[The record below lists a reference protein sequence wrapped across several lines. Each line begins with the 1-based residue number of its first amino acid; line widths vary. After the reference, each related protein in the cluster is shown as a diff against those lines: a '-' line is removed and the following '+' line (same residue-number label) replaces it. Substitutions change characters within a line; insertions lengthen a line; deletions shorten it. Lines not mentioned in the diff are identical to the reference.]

1 MLPSVTRALTAI
13 GEEIGGLL
21 QELIPQLIAQI
32 PPILDSAL
40 PLLVT
45 GLNGVLNAILDI
57 LPTVIPTIASL
68 IPQVVGT
75 LLSQA
80 PRLVQVG
87 IQVILQLVQGIS
99 SALPSLLRQLP
110 AIISEVGQT
119 IIRLLPEI
127 VQTGILLL
135 SSLIEGITDAL
146 PLLIQEIPVVIG
158 TLVETLTQPDMLR
171 MIIESGIEL
180 IWALIEG
187 LADAVPALI
196 EFAPT
201 LTRTIIT
208 TITENL
214 PGILQLGKDLLNK
227 FIEGCQIV
235 FGALRAKASE
245 IYEIV
250 RSKIA
255 ELPGKMIEIG
265 QNLVQGLWNG
275 ISNMTDWV
283 ISKIQGFGDSVLQG
297 LRDFFGIASPS
308 KVFAEMGGYMA
319 QGLGLGF
326 EDVMAA
332 VTEQMRDAVPTSFD
346 VTAGNVS
353 SVGSIGGG
361 FDYYTLV
368 DAFREALM
376 GVDVTMDDIRMG
388 KFVRKTVSDAIY
400 T

>member
-1 MLPSVTRALTAI
+1 MA
-13 GEEIGGLL
+13 
-21 QELIPQLIAQI
+21 
-32 PPILDSAL
+32 
-40 PLLVT
+40 
-45 GLNGVLNAILDI
+45 
-57 LPTVIPTIASL
+57 
-68 IPQVVGT
+68 
-75 LLSQA
+75 
-80 PRLVQVG
+80 
-87 IQVILQLVQGIS
+87 
-99 SALPSLLRQLP
+99 
-110 AIISEVGQT
+110 
-119 IIRLLPEI
+119 
-127 VQTGILLL
+127 
-135 SSLIEGITDAL
+135 LIEGLTDAL
-146 PLLIQEIPVVIG
+146 PLLINEIPVII
-158 TLVETLTQPDMLR
+158 ETLCDTLLDPQMLR
-171 MIIESGIEL
+171 MIIEGGMQL
-180 IWALIEG
+180 LMALIEG

-196 EFAPT
+196 EYAPT
-201 LTRTIIT
+201 LVNTIISV
-208 TITENL
+208 ITENL

-227 FIEGCQIV
+227 FIDGCQIV

-283 ISKIQGFGDSVLQG
+283 ISKVQGFGDSVLQG

-319 QGLGLGF
+319 QGLGIGF
-326 EDVMAA
+326 EDEMAA
-332 VTEQMRDAVPTSFD
+332 VTDQMRDAVPTSFD
-346 VTAGNVS
+346 VTAGDVS
-353 SVGSIGGG
+353 SVGAIGGG